1 VGGLKTGI
9 FGGTF
14 DPPHMAHLVLAS
26 EATYQL
32 GLQRLLWVLT
42 PFPPHKQGRDI
53 LPLQTRLDL
62 LSAALRSNAAFE
74 ISRVD
79 IDRQPPHYALD
90 TMAILRA
97 EYPADELIY
106 LMGGDSLRDLPTW
119 YSPQQFVEACSAL
132 GIMRRPGDQV
142 NLPDIENQIPG
153 ISAKVQFVEA
163 PLLEISATEVR
174 RRISQNRPYRY
185 FLPEGVYE
193 IIRALDLYK

>member
-1 VGGLKTGI
+1 MRTGI

-26 EATYQL
+26 EAFYQL

-53 LPLQTRLDL
+53 LPLQTRLYL

-142 NLPDIENQIPG
+142 NLPDIEYQIPG
-153 ISAKVQFVEA
+153 ICAKVQFIEA

-174 RRISQNRPYRY
+174 RRISQGRPYRY